1 MLADASISRADVS
14 KAKPLAPQ
22 PAIGHTHA
30 GRRPQRGRQ
39 AVASTVAARHTNC
52 RRPLPRRRAGAR
64 SPPRRGGPVRDR
76 HRGEEGRRGR
86 RAWRAAASRRAA
98 ASGTEMRVGDGEG
111 GRRRGRARWR
121 RETAL
126 RACRGGAACRGKV
139 ARRVGEEWR
148 GASEKRGASGT
159 GMAMRGGGEDGRV
172 EEEQRDLGG
181 ND

>member
-64 SPPRRGGPVRDR
+64 SPPRRGGPVRAR
-76 HRGEEGRRGR
+76 SPPRRGGVV
-86 RAWRAAASRRAA
+86 A
-98 ASGTEMRVGDGEG
+98 GDGG
-111 GRRRGRARWR
+111 ACVSGRSGAVRRRRG
-121 RETAL
+121 AL
-126 RACRGGAACRGKV
+126 RGWVRRGEAA
-139 ARRVGEEWR
+139 ART
-148 GASEKRGASGT
+148 GASRKNDAIWGETVKCSG
-159 GMAMRGGGEDGRV
+159 R
-172 EEEQRDLGG
+172 LI
-181 ND
+181 